1 MNLCRTASG
10 ILAVGC
16 LLALTPAAGH
26 SAATEN
32 DNKTLYDY
40 SLVAFDGKEAPL
52 STFKGKVL
60 LVVNLA
66 SQSIFKEQIPQLE
79 ELQKKYKDQGLVVV
93 GVPCND
99 FGAQEPGTD
108 AEIQKRYTNE
118 FHLSFPYLPG
128 RPFGVR
134 IRPRCMDF
142 SPRTRKGEREVKFT
156 GATRNLS

>member
-16 LLALTPAAGH
+16 LLAFTPAAGH
-26 SAATEN
+26 SATPEN

-66 SQSIFKEQIPQLE
+66 SQSIFKEQIPQL
-79 ELQKKYKDQGLVVV
+79 
-93 GVPCND
+93 D
-99 FGAQEPGTD
+99 FQRANPPIGGTSK
-108 AEIQKRYTNE
+108 EI
-118 FHLSFPYLPG
+118 
-128 RPFGVR
+128 
-134 IRPRCMDF
+134 
-142 SPRTRKGEREVKFT
+142 
-156 GATRNLS
+156 